1 MKHFHYRDGALWA
14 EGVPLARIAQRAGT
28 PTYVYSKR
36 ALTEQFSEIE
46 QAFGSKPHLVCY
58 SVKASS
64 NLGLLQLFAKLGAGF
79 DIVSG
84 GELSRVLRASA
95 DPRKVVFA
103 GVGKTLEEMLE
114 ALRRG
119 ILLFNVE
126 SSEELDALDQLARQ
140 FRVRA
145 PFAIRV
151 NPQVDAKTHPYIATG
166 LSSSKFGVPFREAVA
181 LYARSRRM
189 KGLQARG
196 LDCHIGSQLVDL
208 APIRIALSKV
218 ARLYRH
224 LIATG
229 LDLDL
234 LDVGGGLGI
243 TYARERPPS
252 TAEYV
257 GLILEAAKETGASL
271 IFEPG
276 RALVGNAGVLL
287 TRVLYRKR
295 TAKRNFVVVDAGM
308 NDLIRPALYQAYHEV
323 RPALRRPGRRQKM
336 DVVGPVCESA
346 DFLGRG
352 VQLVTPKPGDLLAA
366 MSAGAYGMSMA
377 SNYNSRPRPAE
388 VLVEGDHFRL
398 IRRRETYADLMRGEQ
413 A

>member
-1 MKHFHYRDGALWA
+1 MKPFHYKEGALWA
-14 EGVPLARIAQRAGT
+14 ERVPLARIAQRVGT
-28 PTYVYSKR
+28 PTYVYSKA
-36 ALTEQFSEIE
+36 ALIEQFREIE
-46 QAFGSKPHLVCY
+46 QAFGSKRHLVCY

-64 NLGLLQLFAKLGAGF
+64 NLALLRLFAKLGAGF

-84 GELSRVLRASA
+84 GELARVLRASA

-103 GVGKTLEEMLE
+103 GVGKTLEEMGE

-151 NPQVDAKTHPYIATG
+151 NPHVDAKTHPYIATG

-181 LYARSRRM
+181 LYGRSRRM

-196 LDCHIGSQLVDL
+196 LDCHIGSQLVDP
-208 APIRIALSKV
+208 APIRIALTKV
-218 ARLYRH
+218 AQLYLH
-224 LIATG
+224 LKATG
-229 LDLDL
+229 LELDL

-243 TYARERPPS
+243 TYAQENPPS

-257 GLILEAAKETGASL
+257 ALVLEAVKDTGASL

-276 RALVGNAGVLL
+276 RALVGNAGLLL

-295 TAKRNFVVVDAGM
+295 TPRRNFVVVDAGM
-308 NDLIRPALYQAYHEV
+308 NDLIRPALYQAFHEV
-323 RPALRRPGRRQKM
+323 TPAVQRPGRRQKM

-346 DFLGRG
+346 DFLGRD
-352 VQLVTPKPGDLLAA
+352 VQLVMPEPGDLLAA

-388 VLVEGDHFRL
+388 VLVEGGDFRL
-398 IRRRETYADLMRGEQ
+398 IRRRETYPDLMRGEH